1 MLNIEEIK
9 EALSDV
15 LEPLFKQQVVK
26 IEKAANEVERK
37 ALFVVLA
44 PDEVDAHGD
53 TYSAKEIEK
62 GMQSFNR
69 HCMKANIFHMIET
82 QEAEIVQSYT
92 IPVDM
97 YIGDEFIKKGTWI
110 QEWFFPETE
119 VGEQLWQGVLNKEIT
134 GVSVGCLASVEE
146 LDV

>member
-1 MLNIEEIK
+1 MEIEDIK
-9 EALSDV
+9 KALAEV
-15 LEPLFKQQVVK
+15 LAPLFRKEVAR
-26 IEKAANEVERK
+26 IEKSTNEVERK

-69 HCMKANIFHMIET
+69 HCMKANLFHMVET

-92 IPVDM
+92 TPVDM
-97 YIGDEFIKKGTWI
+97 YIGDKFITKGTWI
-110 QEWFFPETE
+110 QEWYFPETE
-119 VGEQLWQGVLNKEIT
+119 VGEKLWKSVVAGEVNS
-134 GVSVGCLASVEE
+134 VSIGCTANVEE
-146 LDV
+146 L

>member
-1 MLNIEEIK
+1 MNIEEIK
-9 EALSDV
+9 KALAEM
-15 LEPLFKQQVVK
+15 LEPLLKKEVAR
-26 IEKAANEVERK
+26 IEKATNEMERK

-69 HCMKANIFHMIET
+69 HCMKANLFHMVET

-92 IPVDM
+92 TPVDM
-97 YIGDEFIKKGTWI
+97 YIGDKFITKGTWI
-110 QEWFFPETE
+110 QEWYFPETE
-119 VGEQLWQGVLNKEIT
+119 VGEKLWKSVVAGEVNS
-134 GVSVGCLASVEE
+134 VSIGCTANVEE
-146 LDV
+146 L

>member
-1 MLNIEEIK
+1 MNIEDLK
-9 EALSDV
+9 KALSDV
-15 LEPLFKQQVVK
+15 LEPLFKKEVVK

-62 GMQSFNR
+62 GMQNFNR
-69 HCMKANIFHMIET
+69 HCMKANLFHQVET
-82 QEAEIVQSYT
+82 QEAEIIQSYT

-97 YIGDEFIKKGTWI
+97 LIEGTFVKKGTWV
-110 QEWFFPETE
+110 QEWYFPETE
-119 VGEQLWQGVLNKEIT
+119 VGEKIWQAVLSGEID
-134 GVSVGCLASVEE
+134 GVSIGCRADVEE
-146 LDV
+146 I

>member
-1 MLNIEEIK
+1 MEIEDIK
-9 EALSDV
+9 KALAEV
-15 LEPLFKQQVVK
+15 LTPLFRKEVAR
-26 IEKAANEVERK
+26 IEKSTNEVERK

-69 HCMKANIFHMIET
+69 HCMKANLFHMVET

-92 IPVDM
+92 TPVDM
-97 YIGDEFIKKGTWI
+97 YIGEKFITKGTWV
-110 QEWFFPETE
+110 QEWHFPETE
-119 VGEQLWQGVLNKEIT
+119 TGELLWKAVLSGEIT
-134 GVSVGCLASVEE
+134 GVSVGCVANVEE
-146 LDV
+146 I

>member
-1 MLNIEEIK
+1 MEIEDIK
-9 EALSDV
+9 KALAEV
-15 LEPLFKQQVVK
+15 LAPLFKKEVAR
-26 IEKAANEVERK
+26 IEKSTNEVERK

-69 HCMKANIFHMIET
+69 HCMKANLFHMVET

-92 IPVDM
+92 TPVDM
-97 YIGDEFIKKGTWI
+97 YIGDKFITKGTWV

-119 VGEQLWQGVLNKEIT
+119 TGELLWKAVLSGEIT
-134 GVSVGCLASVEE
+134 GVSVGCVANVEE
-146 LDV
+146 I

>member
-1 MLNIEEIK
+1 MNIEEIK
-9 EALSDV
+9 KALAEM
-15 LEPLFKQQVVK
+15 LEPLLKKEVAR
-26 IEKAANEVERK
+26 IEKATDEMERK

-69 HCMKANIFHMIET
+69 HCMKANLFHMVET

-92 IPVDM
+92 TPVDM
-97 YIGDEFIKKGTWI
+97 YIGEKFIKKGTWL
-110 QEWFFPETE
+110 QEWAFPETE
-119 VGEQLWQGVLNKEIT
+119 VGEKLWQAALSGEINS
-134 GVSVGCLASVEE
+134 VSVGCFANVEE
-146 LDV
+146 IE

>member
-1 MLNIEEIK
+1 MEIEDIK
-9 EALSDV
+9 KALAEV
-15 LEPLFKQQVVK
+15 LAPLFRKEVAR
-26 IEKAANEVERK
+26 IEKSTNEVERK

-69 HCMKANIFHMIET
+69 HCMKANLFHMVET

-92 IPVDM
+92 TPVDM
-97 YIGDEFIKKGTWI
+97 YIGEKFITKGTWI
-110 QEWFFPETE
+110 QEWHFPETE
-119 VGEQLWQGVLNKEIT
+119 VGEQLWQAVLNEEIT
-134 GVSVGCLASVEE
+134 GVSVGCTASVEE
-146 LDV
+146 LT

>member
-1 MLNIEEIK
+1 MEIEDIK
-9 EALSDV
+9 KALAEV
-15 LEPLFKQQVVK
+15 LAPLFRKEVAR
-26 IEKAANEVERK
+26 IEKSTNEVERK

-62 GMQSFNR
+62 GMQNFNK
-69 HCMKANIFHMIET
+69 HCMKANLFHMVET

-92 IPVDM
+92 TPVDM
-97 YIGDEFIKKGTWI
+97 YIGEKFITKGTWV

-119 VGEQLWQGVLNKEIT
+119 TGELLWKAVLSGEIT
-134 GVSVGCLASVEE
+134 GVSVGCVANVEE
-146 LDV
+146 I

>member
-1 MLNIEEIK
+1 MVTIEELK
-9 EALSDV
+9 KALSDV
-15 LEPLFKQQVVK
+15 LEPLFKKEVVK
-26 IEKAANEVERK
+26 IDKAANEMERK

-62 GMQSFNR
+62 GMQNFNR
-69 HCMKANIFHMIET
+69 HCMKANLFHMVET

-92 IPVDM
+92 TPVDM
-97 YIGDEFIKKGTWI
+97 YIGDKFITKGTWV

-119 VGEQLWQGVLNKEIT
+119 TGELLWKAVLNEEIT
-134 GVSVGCLASVEE
+134 GVSVGCVASVEE
-146 LDV
+146 L

>member
-1 MLNIEEIK
+1 MEIEDIK
-9 EALSDV
+9 KALAEV
-15 LEPLFKQQVVK
+15 LAPLFKKEVAR
-26 IEKAANEVERK
+26 IEKSTNEVERK

-69 HCMKANIFHMIET
+69 HCMKANLFHMVET

-92 IPVDM
+92 TPVDM
-97 YIGDEFIKKGTWI
+97 YIGDKFITKGTWI
-110 QEWFFPETE
+110 QEWYFPETE
-119 VGEQLWQGVLNKEIT
+119 VGEKLWKSVVT
-134 GVSVGCLASVEE
+134 GEVNSVSIGCTANVEE
-146 LDV
+146 L

>member
-1 MLNIEEIK
+1 MEIEDIK
-9 EALSDV
+9 KALAEV
-15 LEPLFKQQVVK
+15 LAPLFKKEVAR
-26 IEKAANEVERK
+26 IEKSTNEVERK

-69 HCMKANIFHMIET
+69 HCMKANLFHMVET

-92 IPVDM
+92 TPVDM
-97 YIGDEFIKKGTWI
+97 YIGDKFITKGTWI
-110 QEWFFPETE
+110 QEWYFPETE
-119 VGEQLWQGVLNKEIT
+119 VGEKLWKSVVAGEVNS
-134 GVSVGCLASVEE
+134 VSIGCTANVEE
-146 LDV
+146 L